1 MGFLSQ
7 QTTAGFTRRVA
18 PYLRPVVQL
27 AVAAALLGL
36 LLWRVDLTEVR
47 DELEQASLW
56 WLPMAFGLNLFSD
69 WFRAIRWQTL
79 LAPLRRLSVP
89 FLFGTAVLGVACNLA
104 FPFRAGEIIR
114 VQVMRRRSGLKVSN
128 IVATILSEKLLDM
141 IAFAGFVVVGVVLY
155 QEARFLWPLAVAY
168 AALLAAGMLIARRL
182 ADRSRQDEASFSLP
196 DGRIRAWIA
205 METRS
210 LGEGLSAFHSPR
222 SLLNCSWTSYAAWL
236 CEAGMYYAC
245 GQALGLDIS
254 PAVYLLVVVAA
265 TIAVSVPFTQ
275 AGLGVFEVAITSLLV
290 AFGVPEGQA
299 AAFAIFSHVMLAL
312 PYFAS
317 GPIAALA
324 LKVSFADIFFLRSG
338 QAGRTAPEAP
348 YATANVRTENN

>member
-1 MGFLSQ
+1 MGFLN
-7 QTTAGFTRRVA
+7 RRSA
-18 PYLRPVVQL
+18 RPGLARRLTPYLRPIVQL
-27 AVAAALLGL
+27 GIAAALLGL
-36 LLWRVDLTEVR
+36 LLWRVDLAEVR

-56 WLPMAFGLNLFSD
+56 WLPMAFGLNLVSD
-69 WFRAIRWQTL
+69 WFRAMRWQTL
-79 LAPLRRLSVP
+79 LAPLRRFNTP

-104 FPFRAGEIIR
+104 FPFRAGEVIR

-141 IAFAGFVVVGVVLY
+141 VAFAGFVVIGVVLY

-168 AALLAAGMLIARRL
+168 GALLAAGMLIARRL

-210 LGEGLSAFHSPR
+210 LGEGLRAFHSAR
-222 SLLNCSWTSYAAWL
+222 ALLNCSWTSYAAWF

-317 GPIAALA
+317 GPITALA
-324 LKVSFADIFFLRSG
+324 LKVSFADIFFLRSDDEVHSV
-338 QAGRTAPEAP
+338 PEAP
-348 YATANVRTENN
+348 YATANIRTDN

>member
-1 MGFLSQ
+1 MGLLDRRTS
-7 QTTAGFTRRVA
+7 AGFTRRLT
-18 PYLRPVVQL
+18 PYLRPVVQM
-27 AVAAALLGL
+27 AIAAALLGL
-36 LLWRVDLTEVR
+36 LLWRIDLTEVR

-56 WLPMAFGLNLFSD
+56 WLPMAFALNLLSD
-69 WFRAIRWQTL
+69 WFRAIRWRTL

-89 FLFGTAVLGVACNLA
+89 FLFGTAVLGVSCNLA
-104 FPFRAGEIIR
+104 FPFRAGEVIR
-114 VQVMRRRSGLKVSN
+114 VQVMRRRTGLKVSN

-141 IAFAGFVVVGVVLY
+141 VAFAGFIIIGVVLY
-155 QEARFLWPLAVAY
+155 NEARFLWPLAVAY
-168 AALLAAGMLIARRL
+168 AALLAAGSLIARRL
-182 ADRSRQDEASFSLP
+182 ADRSREDEATFGLP

-205 METRS
+205 TEARS
-210 LGEGLSAFHSPR
+210 LGDGLRTFHSPR
-222 SLLNCSWTSYAAWL
+222 ALLNCSWTSYAAWL
-236 CEAGMYYAC
+236 CEASMYYAC

-275 AGLGVFEVAITSLLV
+275 AGLGVFEVAITSLLI

-324 LKVSFADIFFLRSG
+324 LKVSFADIFFLRSDE
-338 QAGRTAPEAP
+338 ADRTVPEP
-348 YATANVRTENN
+348 PFATANVRTDH

>member
-1 MGFLSQ
+1 MDRKLDP
-7 QTTAGFTRRVA
+7 RRYL
-18 PYLRPVVQL
+18 PYMRPLLQL
-27 AVAAALLGL
+27 AIAAGLLGM
-36 LLWRVDLTEVR
+36 LLWRVDLNDVR
-47 DELEQASLW
+47 DELSQATLW
-56 WLPMAFGLNLFSD
+56 WLPLAFALNLLSD

-79 LAPLRRLSVP
+79 LAPLRRFDLP
-89 FLFGTAVLGVACNLA
+89 FLFGTAVLGVSCNLA
-104 FPFRAGEIIR
+104 LPFRAGEVIR

-141 IAFAGFVVVGVVLY
+141 VAFAGFIVIGVVLY
-155 QEARFLWPLAVAY
+155 HEARFLWPLAVAY
-168 AALLAAGMLIARRL
+168 AAILAAGLLIARRL
-182 ADRSRQDEASFSLP
+182 AGQSRSSAETALP
-196 DGRIRAWIA
+196 EGRLRAWLA

-210 LGEGLSAFHSPR
+210 LGEGLQSLQSARALFR
-222 SLLNCSWTSYAAWL
+222 GGWTSYAAWL
-236 CEAGMYYAC
+236 CEAAMYYAC

-254 PAVYLLVVVAA
+254 PAVYLLVVVVA

-275 AGLGVFEVAITSLLV
+275 AGLGVFEVAITGLLV

-324 LKVSFADIFFLRSG
+324 LRVSLADILFIRSEEP
-338 QAGRTAPEAP
+338 ARTLPEPPFATAPARES
-348 YATANVRTENN
+348 

>member
-1 MGFLSQ
+1 MGFMNGQAARNGL
-7 QTTAGFTRRVA
+7 ARRVA
-18 PYLRPVVQL
+18 PYVRPFVQL
-27 AVAAALLGL
+27 AIAAALLGL

-56 WLPMAFGLNLFSD
+56 WLPMAFVLNLLSD

-79 LAPLRRLSVP
+79 LAPLKRFNVP
-89 FLFGTAVLGVACNLA
+89 FLFATAVLGVACNLA
-104 FPFRAGEIIR
+104 FPFRAGEVIR

-141 IAFAGFVVVGVVLY
+141 VAFAGFIVIGVVLY
-155 QEARFLWPLAVAY
+155 HEARFLWPLAVAY
-168 AALLAAGMLIARRL
+168 AALLAAGTLAARRL
-182 ADRSRQDEASFSLP
+182 ADRAASDDADLSVP
-196 DGRIRAWIA
+196 DGRLRAWIA
-205 METRS
+205 TETRS
-210 LGEGLSAFHSPR
+210 LGEGLRAFHSPR
-222 SLLNCSWTSYAAWL
+222 ALLNCSWTSYAAWL

-275 AGLGVFEVAITSLLV
+275 AGIGVFEVAITSLLV

-317 GPIAALA
+317 GPITALA
-324 LKVSFADIFFLRSG
+324 LKVSFADIFFLRTDEE
-338 QAGRTAPEAP
+338 GRTVPEAP
-348 YATANVRTENN
+348 FATANVRTDS

>member
-1 MGFLSQ
+1 MGLLNRRTS
-7 QTTAGFTRRVA
+7 AGFTRRLT
-18 PYLRPVVQL
+18 PYLRPVVQITI
-27 AVAAALLGL
+27 AAALLGL

-47 DELEQASLW
+47 DEIERASLW
-56 WLPMAFGLNLFSD
+56 WLPMAFALNLLSD
-69 WFRAIRWQTL
+69 WFRAIRWRTL
-79 LAPLRRLSVP
+79 LAPLKRLSVP
-89 FLFGTAVLGVACNLA
+89 FLFGTAVLGVSCNLA
-104 FPFRAGEIIR
+104 FPFRAGEVIR
-114 VQVMRRRSGLKVSN
+114 VQVMRRRTGLKASN

-141 IAFAGFVVVGVVLY
+141 VAFAGFIIIGVVLY
-155 QEARFLWPLAVAY
+155 HEARFLWPLAVAY
-168 AALLAAGMLIARRL
+168 AALLAAGSLIARRL
-182 ADRSRQDEASFSLP
+182 ADRSSQGEVTFGLP

-205 METRS
+205 TEARS
-210 LGEGLSAFHSPR
+210 LGEGLHAFHSPR
-222 SLLNCSWTSYAAWL
+222 ALLNCSWTSYAAWL

-275 AGLGVFEVAITSLLV
+275 AGLGVFEVAITSLLI

-324 LKVSFADIFFLRSG
+324 LKVSFADIFFLRTG
-338 QAGRTAPEAP
+338 EEDRTVPEP
-348 YATANVRTENN
+348 PFATANVRTDN